1 MRVIS
6 TALLVL
12 IFCCVAAA
20 QNMTDREFAG
30 LKGTVKTA
38 EDWSQKLGPD
48 GKPVGEAEAELQTT
62 FDENGNRTELRTFG
76 EWQVHTTYF
85 LFKGEQVSKSEFS
98 GKDPFDKIKLPKGV
112 QLHKNKSSGPFDR
125 KYKYK
130 YDEKGR
136 IVEISEYDTEGHP
149 ATNKYVYDDAGRK
162 MSETESSG
170 GSAGATSYKYDD
182 SGNLS
187 EAVSQQTLHV
197 LKGFG
202 NSIQNGPLITT
213 VEKHSSTA
221 RYSDYAF
228 DKQGDWTKRTATYLD
243 DKGKV
248 KGIFLEVRYF
258 TYY

>member
-1 MRVIS
+1 MRVLS

-12 IFCCVAAA
+12 IFCCIAAA
-20 QNMTDREFAG
+20 QKMTDRELAG
-30 LKGTVKTA
+30 LKGTVKTV

-48 GKPVGEAEAELQTT
+48 GKPVAEATAELQRI

-85 LFKGEQVSKSEFS
+85 LFKGEQVSKSELS
-98 GKDPFDKIKLPKGV
+98 GKDPFDKIKVPEGV
-112 QLHKNKSSGPFDR
+112 QLHKIKPSGPFDR

-149 ATNKYVYDDAGRK
+149 ATNKCVYDDAGRK
-162 MSETESSG
+162 ISETESSG
-170 GSAGATSYKYDD
+170 GSAGVTSYKYDE

-187 EAVSQQTLHV
+187 EAVSQRTLHV

-202 NSIQNGPLITT
+202 DSIPPIKTT
-213 VEKHSSTA
+213 VEKHSSTT

-228 DKQGDWTKRTATYLD
+228 DKQGNWTKRIDTYLD
-243 DKGKV
+243 DKGNV